1 MTTTFIQR
9 LGRTALLGAALCVV
23 ALPAQHAFAQA
34 WPQRPIRFVV
44 ATGPGNSTDI
54 VMRLVALKLKETRG
68 WNTLVENRP
77 GGNFIIGTDHVAKS
91 APDGYTA
98 FAAVSSLTVMPT
110 STKDLPFDLLR
121 DLAPVTRTVNLQAVL
136 YTGMAFPARTVAEL
150 IAYSKANPGKLNY
163 ATQSA
168 GSVTHMTGEVLKQL
182 TGLDMQNVPFKD
194 TTGVTNVMN
203 GVVSVGIVTLPT
215 VVPLINGGKLR
226 ALAVLGPKRSPVFP
240 DVPTLA
246 ETGQPDLDADAWLGV
261 MLPGA
266 TPEAIINEMNRA
278 IVAVLRL
285 PEVREQLL
293 KLGASPV
300 GETPQEFRRKL
311 ESDVRTWAQIAK
323 QANIK
328 FE

>member
-1 MTTTFIQR
+1 MNSLFPR
-9 LGRTALLGAALCVV
+9 LGATILLGLACLSATVPAA
-23 ALPAQHAFAQA
+23 AQS
-34 WPQRPIRFVV
+34 WPSRPIRFVV

-54 VMRLVALKLKETRG
+54 VMRLVALKLKDTRG
-68 WNTLVENRP
+68 WSTLVENRP
-77 GGNFIIGTDHVAKS
+77 GGNFIIGSDHVAKS
-91 APDGYTA
+91 APDGHTA
-98 FAAVSSLTVMPT
+98 LAAVSSLTVMPT

-121 DLAPVTRTVNLQAVL
+121 DFAPVTRTANLQAML
-136 YTGMAFPARTVAEL
+136 YTGPAFPARSVAEL

-203 GVVSVGIVTLPT
+203 GVVSVGIVTIPT
-215 VVPLINGGKLR
+215 IAALVQGGKLR
-226 ALAVLGPKRSPVFP
+226 ALAVLGPKRSPIFP

-246 ETGQPDLDADAWLGV
+246 ETGQPELDADAWLGV

-266 TPEAIINEMNRA
+266 TPEPIVGEMNRA

-293 KLGASPV
+293 KLGAAPV

-311 ESDVRTWAQIAK
+311 ETDVKTWARIAQ